1 VKNLSLRPA
10 RQDDARVCGDI
21 CFRAFSTL
29 AQRHGFPSDVTSAQS
44 AIEFMPELIEHPGIY
59 AVVAEQDGRV
69 VGSNFL
75 DERNLIRGIGP
86 ITVDPDI
93 QARSVGRLLMEHV
106 LSRAQE
112 QHAVG
117 VRLCQ
122 VAFNNSSLSLYSKLG
137 FQFREPLS
145 AMQGTP
151 PDVTVPG
158 HKVRAAT
165 MEDFG
170 SCNDLCHRVHGH
182 DRSGELRDA
191 VTDGT
196 ARVAES
202 HNGVTGYATNLSY
215 DGHVIGRAND
225 DLQALICSADAFGGT
240 GILIP
245 TRNTE
250 LFRWCL
256 DHDLQIIQQMSL
268 MTTGLYNEPQG
279 AWMPSVLY

>member
-1 VKNLSLRPA
+1 MPA
-10 RQDDARVCGDI
+10 
-21 CFRAFSTL
+21 
-29 AQRHGFPSDVTSAQS
+29 
-44 AIEFMPELIEHPGIY
+44 LIEHPDIY
-59 AVVAEQDGRV
+59 GVVAEQNGRV

-75 DERNLIRGIGP
+75 DERNLIHGIGP
-86 ITVDPDI
+86 ITVDPDV
-93 QARSVGRLLMEHV
+93 QARSVGRHLMEHV
-106 LSRAQE
+106 LNRAKE

-122 VAFNNSSLSLYSKLG
+122 VAFNNSSLSLYSQLR

-151 PDVTVPG
+151 PKVAVPG
-158 HKVRAAT
+158 HKVRVAT
-165 MEDFG
+165 MEDFEA
-170 SCNDLCHRVHGH
+170 CNDLCHRVHGH
-182 DRSGELRDA
+182 DRSGELRA
-191 VTDGT
+191 ALTAGT

-202 HNGVTGYATNLSY
+202 HKGITGYATNLSF
-215 DGHVIGRAND
+215 DSHVIGRTND
-225 DLQALICSADAFGGT
+225 DLRALISSVDGFGGP

-256 DHDLQIIQQMSL
+256 DHGLQVVQQMSL

-279 AWMPSVLY
+279 AWMPSVSY